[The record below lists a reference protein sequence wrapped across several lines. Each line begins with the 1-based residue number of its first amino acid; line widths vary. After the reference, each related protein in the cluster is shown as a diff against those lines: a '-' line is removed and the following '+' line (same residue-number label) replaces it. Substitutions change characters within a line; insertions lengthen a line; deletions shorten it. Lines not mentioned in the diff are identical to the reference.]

1 MAVLPKLTMNESLEN
16 YNDHTQPHRGTT
28 VPQLTLFIVWAAA
41 IVLWVMG
48 RASKANLVPKLWPVP
63 PGPSAG
69 DDGGSMRPLTDR
81 VVAVAVNGRTAA
93 VDPQM
98 DGEAGG
104 GQVALP
110 DATEGSTDQRRTTTN
125 WTNNSGGGTTT
136 TVVATATTKQNFS
149 ATIPPPSLQQLL
161 RQIALLGII
170 MIYFYMCEYRKVSCS

>member
-28 VPQLTLFIVWAAA
+28 VPQLMLFVVWVAA

-93 VDPQM
+93 VDPQL

-110 DATEGSTDQRRTTTN
+110 DATEGSTDQRGTTTN
-125 WTNNSGGGTTT
+125 WTNSGGGTTT
-136 TVVATATTKQNFS
+136 IVVATTTTKQNFS